1 MSTND
6 DLPATSVNQPD
17 SGHHD
22 ASPADRTLVED
33 VLLLLF
39 QPDSGSIAGENIL
52 FYVLGGAVVAE
63 LALTGRAEP
72 RPTGLFSKPIHPIGT
87 VPPADDLLAPA
98 WDYICEKPRGAQTV
112 LAAIGPPLRAPV
124 LDRLVERGDLRRENY
139 KSLGFIPSTKYV
151 LNSGRREELLN
162 RVQGVL
168 LHGKDPDPRTAA
180 TTALLSASGTLP
192 QFHREIPWS
201 GAVYS
206 RGKELEKGDW
216 GAAAAS
222 SAVTRTMTA
231 VVTGALSAVVV
242 QVPHP

>member
-1 MSTND
+1 MTTND
-6 DLPATSVNQPD
+6 DVPATATNQPG
-17 SGHHD
+17 SSQP
-22 ASPADRTLVED
+22 ATIPADRTLVED

-39 QPDSGSIAGENIL
+39 QPESETIAGENIL

-87 VPPADDLLAPA
+87 SRPADVLLAPA
-98 WDYICEKPRGAQTV
+98 WDYITEKPRGAQTV
-112 LAAIGPPLRAPV
+112 LAAIGPQLRAPA
-124 LDRLVERGDLRRENY
+124 LERLVERGDLRRESH

-151 LNSGRREELLN
+151 LNSGRRAELVS
-162 RVQGVL
+162 RVQRVL
-168 LHGKDPDPRTAA
+168 LHGDDPDPRTAA
-180 TTALLSASGTLP
+180 TAALLSASGTLP
-192 QFHREIPWS
+192 QFHPEIPWS
-201 GAVYS
+201 GAIYT

-231 VVTGALSAVVV
+231 IITSALSTVAV
-242 QVPHP
+242 QVPRP

>member
-1 MSTND
+1 MTTND
-6 DLPATSVNQPD
+6 DVPTTETDQAASGQHD
-17 SGHHD
+17 SIP
-22 ASPADRTLVED
+22 SERTLVED

-39 QPDSGSIAGENIL
+39 QPDSGTIAGENIL
-52 FYVLGGAVVAE
+52 FYVLGGAAVAE

-87 VPPADDLLAPA
+87 VPPADALLAPA
-98 WDYICEKPRGAQTV
+98 WDYLTEKPREAQTV
-112 LAAIGPPLRAPV
+112 LAAIGPYLRTPV
-124 LDRLVERGDLRRENY
+124 LDRLVVRGDLRRESY
-139 KSLGFIPSTKYV
+139 KSLGFIPSTRYV

-168 LHGKDPDPRTAA
+168 LRGEDPDPRTAA

-201 GAVYS
+201 GAVYT

-231 VVTGALSAVVV
+231 IVTGALSAVAV
-242 QVPHP
+242 QVPRP

>member
-1 MSTND
+1 MTTND
-6 DLPATSVNQPD
+6 DVPATEGNQTESGEPD
-17 SGHHD
+17 TI
-22 ASPADRTLVED
+22 PAERTLVED

-39 QPDSGSIAGENIL
+39 QPDSGTIAGENIL
-52 FYVLGGAVVAE
+52 FYILGGAAVAE

-72 RPTGLFSKPIHPIGT
+72 RPTGLFSKPIHSIGT
-87 VPPADDLLAPA
+87 VPPTDELLAPA
-98 WDYICEKPRGAQTV
+98 WDYLTEKPRGAQTV
-112 LAAIGPPLRAPV
+112 LAAIGPQLRAPV
-124 LDRLVERGDLRRENY
+124 LDRLVARGDLRSEKY

-151 LNSGRREELLN
+151 LNSGRREELLG

-168 LHGKDPDPRTAA
+168 LRGEDPDPRTAA

-201 GAVYS
+201 GAVYT

-231 VVTGALSAVVV
+231 IVTGAMSAVAV
-242 QVPHP
+242 QVPRP